1 MLADVRLVGGA
12 FVDAYSDAADS
23 WLRDLVG
30 PSVEGVALVAVGGY
44 GRRELCPRSDL
55 DLALVHRGLPAQE
68 TERLAE
74 RIWYP
79 LWDVGVRID
88 HSVRSL
94 REALRLAGDELEVAT
109 GLLDA
114 RVVWGDPD
122 LVSELA
128 AGVRSRWQAASRRRV
143 GELADTVAAR
153 HRDCGDV
160 AFMLEPDLK
169 EGRGGLRDLV
179 ALRAAA
185 AGTPVIPDLT
195 GAEAAGSVLLS
206 ARVELHRRTRRGD
219 RLLLEEQDGIAE
231 ALGYGDA
238 DELMAAVAR
247 AARTIGRV
255 GDDAWRRA
263 RSWIEGPRGRQGS
276 ADRPLGP
283 SLALRDGEVVLVSD
297 AHGSADADRDR
308 SLVWRAAA
316 ASAETG
322 ATLARATVAALA
334 GTQPVQVGTWP
345 TSARTALVALLATGG
360 ASIPVFEEL
369 DEAGLLV
376 RLLPEWEPVRS
387 RPQRNAFHRF
397 TVDRHLC
404 EAAAASA
411 SMARDVGRPDLLMIG
426 AWLHDIGKGYPGD
439 HTEVGMVLVERIATR
454 MGFGPDDTATLV
466 SMVEHHLLL
475 PDVATRR
482 DLDDPATINAV
493 AGRVRSAELLCLLAA
508 LAKADGTATGPAA
521 WSAWKERLIDDLV
534 ARVGRRLAGDAVP
547 PAAAPLERSL
557 RTLPAP
563 QFSQASAALREGR
576 LAVIAADER
585 RVAVIAPDRPGLLGL
600 IAGVFVVDRMVV
612 LGALCATDGGMVIDV
627 FEVEHELG
635 EQVDPALIH
644 ADLERAL
651 DGRLPVAV
659 CVAERARAYSGRN
672 RRNAAIPASRRVNFE
687 ALDDATL
694 VEVRAPDDLGLLHRV
709 AGALAQ
715 CGLDVRSAKVDTHGH
730 EVVDAFTVTEA
741 GGPLPVSRYPVV
753 ESVIMGW
760 LSRGARLAAQ

>member
-1 MLADVRLVGGA
+1 MGGA
-12 FVDAYSDAADS
+12 FADAYSDAADS
-23 WLRDLVG
+23 WLRTLVG
-30 PSVEGVALVAVGGY
+30 PPVRGVALVAVGGY

-55 DLALVHRGLPAQE
+55 DLALVHRAFPARDAD
-68 TERLAE
+68 RLAE

-94 REALRLAGDELEVAT
+94 REALRLAGDELEVAS

-114 RVVWGDPD
+114 RVVWGDAQ
-122 LVSELA
+122 LVTELA
-128 AGVRSRWQAASRRRV
+128 AGVRSRWQAAGRRRV
-143 GELADTVAAR
+143 GELAEAVDAR
-153 HRDCGDV
+153 HRTSGDV

-169 EGRGGLRDLV
+169 EGRGGLRDVV

-185 AGTPVIPDLT
+185 AGSPVIPDLA
-195 GAEAAGSVLLS
+195 GVEAASLVLLGV
-206 ARVELHRRTRRGD
+206 RVELHRRTRRGD
-219 RLLLEEQDGIAE
+219 RLLLEEQDGIAA

-238 DELMAAVAR
+238 DELMASVAR

-276 ADRPLGP
+276 ADRPVGP
-283 SLALRDGEVVLVSD
+283 GLALRDGEVVLT
-297 AHGSADADRDR
+297 ADAEGPASAERDR

-322 ATLARATVAALA
+322 AVLARGTIAALA
-334 GTQPVQVGTWP
+334 RTQPVQRDTWP
-345 TSARTALVALLATGG
+345 SAARNALVALLATG
-360 ASIPVFEEL
+360 AAAIPVFEEL

-404 EAAAASA
+404 EAASASA
-411 SMARDVGRPDLLMIG
+411 SMARDVARPDLLMIG

-439 HTEVGMVLVERIATR
+439 HTEVGMVLVETIAAR
-454 MGFGPDDTATLV
+454 MGFPAEDAATLV
-466 SMVEHHLLL
+466 SLVEHHLLL

-482 DLDDPATINAV
+482 DLDDPATIDAV
-493 AGRVRSAELLCLLAA
+493 AQRVGSSERLGLLAA

-521 WSAWKERLIDDLV
+521 WSPWKERLIAELV
-534 ARVGRRLAGDAVP
+534 SRVGQQLAGEAI
-547 PAAAPLERSL
+547 PAASAPLERAL
-557 RTLPAP
+557 GTLPAP
-563 QFSQASAALREGR
+563 ESSLASAALREGR
-576 LAVIAADER
+576 LTVLAAAEG
-585 RVAVIAPDRPGLLGL
+585 RVAVVARDRPGLLGL
-600 IAGVFVVDRMVV
+600 IAGVFVIDRVV
-612 LGALCATDGGMVIDV
+612 VMGALCATDGDMVLDV
-627 FEVEHELG
+627 FEVAHELDG
-635 EQVDPALIH
+635 TIDAALIQ

-651 DGRLPVAV
+651 DGRLPVADRV
-659 CVAERARAYSGRN
+659 SERARAYGGRH
-672 RRNAAIPASRRVNFE
+672 RRRAAVPAARRVIFE
-687 ALDDATL
+687 ALEGSTL
-694 VEVRAPDDLGLLHRV
+694 VEVRAPDDLGLLYRV

-715 CGLDVRSAKVDTHGH
+715 CGLDVRSAKVDTLGH

-741 GGPLPVSRYPVV
+741 GGPIPASRYSAV
-753 ESVIMGW
+753 EKEILRW
-760 LSRGARLAAQ
+760 LGPEVGG